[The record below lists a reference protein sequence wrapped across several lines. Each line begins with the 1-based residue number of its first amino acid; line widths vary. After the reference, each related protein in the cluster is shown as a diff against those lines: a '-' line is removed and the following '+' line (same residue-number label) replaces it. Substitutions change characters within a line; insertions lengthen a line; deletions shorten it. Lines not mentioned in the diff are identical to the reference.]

1 METNTNLE
9 IIKEQ
14 LAKEIKSIVCN
25 EEIKIEYHTVIKNN
39 DTKLQSII
47 IRSKKQPV
55 CPSIYIDDILL
66 DLSSDNSQEK
76 IESAAYKIINIY
88 SDAMQSKGNN
98 FNNII
103 TTEFL
108 KSRLYTHSYIDIVN
122 KEKNQQ
128 RLKNCPYI
136 EYLDLAIVY
145 KICIDTSDDGN
156 ATVLINNEM
165 LKSFEISKEELHKIA
180 LANSEKENIITKSMR
195 QVILEITTGLVDI
208 GDVFPM
214 YVIGNDT
221 TLGVNILYTYKGI
234 KELADKLKSDLIILP
249 SSIREIIVVEYD
261 DCLTVSD
268 LKEMVSSI
276 NIEKV
281 PEDEVLSD
289 SVYVYRREND
299 YIEIAS

>member
-1 METNTNLE
+1 MNTNLE

-14 LAKEIKSIVCN
+14 LTKEIKSILCN
-25 EEIKIEYHTVIKNN
+25 EEIKIEYRTVIKNN
-39 DTKLQSII
+39 DVKLQSII

-55 CPSIYIDDILL
+55 SPNIYIDDILL

-76 IESAAYKIINIY
+76 IESAAYKIINVY

-98 FNNII
+98 FNNTI

-122 KEKNQQ
+122 KEKNKQ
-128 RLKNCPYI
+128 RLQNCPYI

-156 ATVLINNEM
+156 ATILITNNM
-165 LKSFEISKEELHKIA
+165 LESFKISKEELHKIA
-180 LANSEKENIITKSMR
+180 LVNSEKENIITKSMR
-195 QVILEITTGLVDI
+195 QVILEITGFMDI
-208 GDVFPM
+208 GDNFPM

-221 TLGVNILYTYKGI
+221 TLGVNMLYTYKGI
-234 KELADKLKSDLIILP
+234 KELADKLESDLIILP
-249 SSIREIIVVEYD
+249 SSIHEIIAIEYD
-261 DCLTVSD
+261 DCLTVID

-289 SVYVYRREND
+289 SVYVYRRENE
-299 YIEIAS
+299 YIEIAAS

>member
-1 METNTNLE
+1 M
-9 IIKEQ
+9 
-14 LAKEIKSIVCN
+14 
-25 EEIKIEYHTVIKNN
+25 
-39 DTKLQSII
+39 KLQSII

-55 CPSIYIDDILL
+55 SPSIYIDDILL

-108 KSRLYTHSYIDIVN
+108 KSRLYTHTYIDIVN
-122 KEKNQQ
+122 KEKNKQ
-128 RLKNCPYI
+128 RLQNCPHI
-136 EYLDLAIVY
+136 EYLDLAIIY
-145 KICIDTSDDGN
+145 KICVDTSEEGN
-156 ATVLINNEM
+156 ATILITNSM
-165 LKSFEISKEELHKIA
+165 LESFEISKEKLHEIA
-180 LANSEKENIITKSMR
+180 LANSEKENVTTKSMR
-195 QVILEITTGLVDI
+195 QVILEITGFIDI
-208 GDVFPM
+208 GDAFPM

-221 TLGVNILYTYKGI
+221 TLGVNMLYTFEGI
-234 KELADKLKSDLIILP
+234 KELADKLESDLIILP
-249 SSIREIIVVEYD
+249 SSIHEIIVVEYD
-261 DCLTVSD
+261 DNLTVTD

-289 SVYVYRREND
+289 SVYVYRRENE